1 MLWNEASALVCLPQ
15 SMFEI
20 MFEQSWGKN
29 YNVRPR
35 QILSC
40 PAQLFSQLTIE
51 LVKRNSFEWLRQ
63 DQFTSF
69 QDITN
74 WYFMNSGQD
83 YKVLLFSSWHQ
94 KSCFTCVCFDT
105 LWVTNNQIWFK
116 DEFKTKTFL
125 QDFLNSKIK
134 KNFKY
139 SNLYCIPIIFT
150 FSIVCT
156 AYVTNDFLSL
166 LFHF

>member
-51 LVKRNSFEWLRQ
+51 LVKRNFMSGYAKNSLQLSKILRRLIFYVQ
-63 DQFTSF
+63 WSRLQSDS
-69 QDITN
+69 
-74 WYFMNSGQD
+74 
-83 YKVLLFSSWHQ
+83 FSSWHQ
-94 KSCFTCVCFDT
+94 KSCFMCVLTPLEWLIIWFG
-105 LWVTNNQIWFK
+105 IWFK
-116 DEFKTKTFL
+116 PTFL
-125 QDFLNSKIK
+125 YDCLYQIK
-134 KNFKY
+134 KG
-139 SNLYCIPIIFT
+139 LYKT
-150 FSIVCT
+150 M
-156 AYVTNDFLSL
+156 
-166 LFHF
+166 